1 MARRPYFSGNYG
13 SALGS
18 TANAA
23 NLIARAGEAQGQM
36 YANLGQQIGGAIE
49 KYQLNKEKR
58 AKLEGEIEA
67 MLPTYMQD
75 LTMSGNEESDK
86 KNMSRLEK
94 FQKGD
99 MSISDLQGLAGELA
113 MRDRQATKGLDQRY
127 KLAQI
132 QSVELEN
139 KFNEADAD
147 RRKLRSIFE
156 TEGAGLLNK
165 LRKSQVAVADI
176 EKQLK
181 ENRLGVDKELLNTQ
195 LEREKAS
202 LANLQEEVTQK
213 RNTNSVFAELHQ
225 NKLTEFALN
234 VSQAQSALAINAEKL
249 DQLRASSDVD
259 LKTKEAELKILEAE
273 RKELEQDL
281 SERQNLLNTF
291 SAGVQ
296 ADKNDPMVTQFSNMD
311 FGDAFQGDLAGA
323 FFNAVGGVGSFFGAE
338 ITPETATEGQRV
350 ESLNALLR
358 PAMVAQ
364 LSSRPSVYTLKT
376 LEKILPQRG
385 DGNQKGRTKIEAL
398 LPILRNRFK
407 EAASTV
413 QSGNSKTNYYQ
424 DAKEQANLLPKIIL
438 GLETALKNNEEDS
451 TSNMSASDIGDPI
464 TGKTSTNVGFRILK

>member
-1 MARRPYFSGNYG
+1 MDGQQNRREIIMARRPYFSGNYG

-23 NLIARAGEAQGQM
+23 NLIARAGEVQGQM

-156 TEGAGLLNK
+156 TEGASLLNK

-181 ENRLGVDKELLNTQ
+181 ENELGVNKERLKTE
-195 LEREKAS
+195 LEQAKAS
-202 LANLQEEVTQK
+202 LARTQEEVTQK

-225 NKLTEFALN
+225 KDLTKYALD
-234 VSQAQSALAINAEKL
+234 VAQAKSRLAINAEEL
-249 DQLRASSDVD
+249 DQLRASSDVNFE
-259 LKTKEAELKILEAE
+259 TKKENLSILQAE
-273 RKELEQDL
+273 RKKLEQEL
-281 SERQNLLNTF
+281 SQKQQLMNALSTSE
-291 SAGVQ
+291 S
-296 ADKNDPMVTQFSNMD
+296 SEEID
-311 FGDAFQGDLAGA
+311 FILPIDIDDAFQKDAAGL
-323 FFNAVGGVGSFFGAE
+323 FYNIVGGIGGLFGAD
-338 ITPETATEGQRV
+338 ITPETTSQAQNLRMLETV
-350 ESLNALLR
+350 LLPALTSDI
-358 PAMVAQ
+358 
-364 LSSRPSVYTLKT
+364 SSRPSNFT
-376 LEKILPQRG
+376 LEIARGKIPLPNDRDDIGQR
-385 DGNQKGRTKIEAL
+385 KIEQLIPDLKLRLKEAEGTIRSGKTDTNYFQEAVNQASRIRSII
-398 LPILRNRFK
+398 PIL
-407 EAASTV
+407 E
-413 QSGNSKTNYYQ
+413 NSLK
-424 DAKEQANLLPKIIL
+424 AKNDDQN
-438 GLETALKNNEEDS
+438 S
-451 TSNMSASDIGDPI
+451 SI

>member
-1 MARRPYFSGNYG
+1 MRRPYFSGNYG

-23 NLIARAGEAQGQM
+23 NLIARAGEVQGQM

-75 LTMSGNEESDK
+75 LTMSGNEDSDK

-99 MSISDLQGLAGELA
+99 MSMSDLQGLAGELA

-132 QSVELEN
+132 QSVEFEN
-139 KFNEADAD
+139 RFNKADEEN
-147 RRKLRSIFE
+147 RLLRSTLE

-165 LRKSQVAVADI
+165 LRESQVAVADI

-234 VSQAQSALAINAEKL
+234 VEQARSALAINTEKL

-281 SERQNLLNTF
+281 SERQNLFNTF
-291 SAGVQ
+291 SAGIQ
-296 ADKNDPMVTQFSNMD
+296 ADKNDPMVTQFSDMN
-311 FGDAFQGDLAGA
+311 FGDAFQGDIAGA
-323 FFNAVGGVGSFFGAE
+323 FFNTVGNIGGFFGAE
-338 ITPETATEGQRV
+338 LTPETATEGQRV

-385 DGNQKGRTKIEAL
+385 DNDQKGRTKIEAL

-451 TSNMSASDIGDPI
+451 ISNMTASNVGDAI
-464 TGKTSTNVGFRILK
+464 TGKTSTNVGFRIIK